1 SAVALEDSSICFVEN
16 QTIKDLFT
24 ADAEF
29 TFEVMKFYSKEFL
42 KIEQRIKSFKQMTM
56 EERITHSLLDIIDVF
71 GLSENENEINI
82 TLSRKEIAD
91 IVGTNADQ
99 VSRTIS
105 YLKQKKIISTLGKRI
120 FLTDYI
126 GLKNSLSRYSEVL
139 S

>member
-1 SAVALEDSSICFVEN
+1 
-16 QTIKDLFT
+16 
-24 ADAEF
+24 
-29 TFEVMKFYSKEFL
+29 MKFYSKEFL